1 MISLIVSVGMLIITI
16 LYAVYGQ
23 VIPPGWERKPFLK
36 LVLLVETVATIIVIF
51 ENYLLDD
58 NPNLIF
64 KPNPGER
71 VLSEER
77 ILNVEGKVENYQ
89 VDFDIPARVLEMDE
103 IKEVLN
109 NAKMEI
115 GATFK
120 GENLDNDHIERNVV
134 MNSSY
139 QNGLVMAEWRLDNY
153 SYIYT
158 NGELANAD
166 LKEPV
171 VCNADVYLECENQTE
186 MYSFSFVICPPSK
199 TPLEAFIQGIKEQL
213 FLDIEQTKTK
223 ESVTLPQEYDGY
235 DLVWKKKKTN
245 NGILVLVLGMI
256 VIFGLGFGRIA
267 DERKKESERLN
278 LLKLGYS
285 DMLSNLSLLLGAGM
299 SLRKAWEKMVM
310 SSRDRAGPY
319 SPLCKEMEIALH
331 QMQTGKSEVLAI
343 EEFGK
348 RTRLPCYRKISGIL
362 INYITKGSRDI
373 SVQLNNEV
381 VLAFEERK
389 SYAKIAGEL
398 AGTKLLLPMLML
410 LGVALVI
417 IIVPALMSFSF

>member
-1 MISLIVSVGMLIITI
+1 MISLIVSVGTLIITI

-89 VDFDIPARVLEMDE
+89 VNFDIPARVLEMDE
-103 IKEVLN
+103 IEEVLN

-115 GATFK
+115 DATFK

-171 VCNADVYLECENQTE
+171 VCNADVYLECENQIE
-186 MYSFSFVICPPSK
+186 MYTFSFVICPPSK

-319 SPLCKEMEIALH
+319 SPLYKEMEIALH